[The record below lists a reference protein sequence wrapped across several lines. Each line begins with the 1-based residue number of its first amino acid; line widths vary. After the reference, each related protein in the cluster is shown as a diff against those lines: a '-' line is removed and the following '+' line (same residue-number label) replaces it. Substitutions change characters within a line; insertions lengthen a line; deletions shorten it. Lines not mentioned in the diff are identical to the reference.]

1 METKKLTKK
10 LFEKQVCHEMK
21 TPTIVK
27 SFDQDDEENKRYTI
41 YKEYPSRASA
51 EKMAFWK
58 LTGHWCDK
66 DDIESFWKGDMALEY
81 NDVVWVKWGKN
92 NIL

>member
-1 METKKLTKK
+1 
-10 LFEKQVCHEMK
+10 
-21 TPTIVK
+21 
-27 SFDQDDEENKRYTI
+27 
-41 YKEYPSRASA
+41 
-51 EKMAFWK
+51 MAFWK